1 MGRPRRGTEE
11 LTEGFSCRLAKSIGA
26 RLRAKITEANMTRS
40 EFMRE
45 IVDNDDNKIIVAQQP
60 VSADKRQMLYL
71 INKTGNNI
79 NQIAHRVNSDH
90 RRGVISQATYRQLL
104 AQLSAVEQYM
114 NEALDRVA

>member
-11 LTEGFSCRLAKSIGA
+11 LTEVFSCRLAKSIGA

-45 IVDNDDNKIIVAQQP
+45 IVDNDDTKIIVAKQR

-79 NQIAHRVNSDH
+79 NQIAHRANSDH
-90 RRGVISQATYRQLL
+90 RRGVISEATYRQLL

-114 NEALDRVA
+114 DEALNRVA